1 MAHGKFPL
9 KSVLIEKCPATPL
22 YFILK
27 SPLAFDWKHIF
38 IIVSLANRKVIYFQF
53 DFWAEYC
60 VVNANENQPRCSIT
74 VKSDARMPFSS

>member
-38 IIVSLANRKVIYFQF
+38 IIVSLANRKVIYFHSIF
-53 DFWAEYC
+53 EPNIVLSTRMKINP
-60 VVNANENQPRCSIT
+60 VVR
-74 VKSDARMPFSS
+74 